1 MESDSF
7 NHGDDAQTLKEAFPD
22 VDPGI
27 EPLGAR
33 VLLQLRRVANKTASG
48 IVLVADTKETV
59 KWNTQV
65 ARVVM
70 LGPLAFRNR
79 NTAEPWK
86 EGVWVKEGDYVK
98 APRWNGDRYEV
109 PVKGSDVPVTFVIF
123 NDHELIAKVTGDP
136 LKQRAYIL

>member
-1 MESDSF
+1 VQSDSF
-7 NHGDDAQTLKEAFPD
+7 NHEALQSLREAFPD

-33 VLLQLRRVANKTASG
+33 VLIQLRRVAEKTASG
-48 IVLVADTKETV
+48 IVLVSDTQETV
-59 KWNTQV
+59 KWNVQV

-79 NTAEPWK
+79 ETAEPWK
-86 EGVWVKEGDYVK
+86 EGMWIKVGDYVRV
-98 APRWNGDRYEV
+98 PRWNGDRHEV
-109 PVKGSDVPVTFVIF
+109 PVKDSQVPVTFVIF